1 MEKTLD
7 TLDQEL
13 QENSI
18 IITNLVANVVSEY
31 SADLDSLMSDLH
43 VAVTQQDAASTDIIE
58 RYYAELST
66 ITYFMCERIEKLNVL
81 SDLSKAKLKEAYNNL
96 YIKVCAE
103 KDERGKSIRTINENT
118 ALAEDGSKY
127 ESTLNI
133 VYDQAYKTLKMKVD
147 MAMEMIS
154 TLKHILK
161 RRTQEEYANFSV
173 SNLKSNGGNN

>member
-7 TLDQEL
+7 NLNIEL
-13 QENSI
+13 QENSTI
-18 IITNLVANVVSEY
+18 INNLVSNVISEY

-43 VAVTQQDAASTDIIE
+43 AAVTQQDAASTDLLE

-66 ITYFMCERIEKLNVL
+66 MTYFMCERIEKLNIL
-81 SDLSKAKLKEAYNNL
+81 SDLSRAKLKEAYNDM

-103 KDERGKSIRTINENT
+103 KDEKGKSIRTINENT

-147 MAMEMIS
+147 MAMEMVS

-161 RRTQEEYANFSV
+161 RRTQEEFMNSSV
-173 SNLKSNGGNN
+173 SALRNNGGSN